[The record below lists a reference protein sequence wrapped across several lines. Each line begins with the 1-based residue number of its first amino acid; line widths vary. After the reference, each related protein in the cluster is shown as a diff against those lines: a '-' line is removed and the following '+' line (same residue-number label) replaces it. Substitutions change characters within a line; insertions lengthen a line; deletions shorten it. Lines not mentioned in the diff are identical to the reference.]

1 MHISMATQHLKNKKK
16 ALNHRAFLKGKTVL
30 VTGGTGTFGQALVA
44 RLLRDNQVKKLIVFS
59 RDEFKQH
66 HMQQSISDPQK
77 KLRFFIG
84 DVRDRDRLE
93 RAFQDV
99 DIIVHAAALK
109 QVPATEYNPTEA
121 VKTNINGSQNV
132 IDAAL
137 DAHVEKVLLISSDKA
152 VQPINLYGATKL
164 AAEKLFVAANV
175 YSNATHQTAFS
186 VVRYGNV
193 VGSRGSFIEL
203 LRTQRAT
210 GTITLTHEKMTRFW
224 ITIESVM
231 DVVLESLSRMHGG
244 EIFVP
249 KMGNMPV
256 YDVVKMLV
264 PECKV
269 KVTGIRP
276 GEKLHEVLIT
286 EYEAP
291 RAHDIGYAYVIKPE
305 FLPSAATAW
314 IDKNPRVKTDFV
326 FASNN
331 TVFRLKEEHAHKI
344 LVL

>member
-1 MHISMATQHLKNKKK
+1 M
-16 ALNHRAFLKGKTVL
+16 RAFAGV
-30 VTGGTGTFGQALVA
+30 
-44 RLLRDNQVKKLIVFS
+44 
-59 RDEFKQH
+59 
-66 HMQQSISDPQK
+66 
-77 KLRFFIG
+77 
-84 DVRDRDRLE
+84 DV
-93 RAFQDV
+93 V
-99 DIIVHAAALK
+99 VHAAALK
-109 QVPATEYNPTEA
+109 QVPAVEYNPTEA
-121 VKTNINGSQNV
+121 IKTNINGSQNV

-137 DAHVEKVLLISSDKA
+137 DNQVEKVLLVSSDKA

-175 YSNATHQTAFS
+175 YRGDIHPTALS

-203 LRTQRAT
+203 LRTQRET
-210 GTITLTHEKMTRFW
+210 GTVTLTHKKMTRFW
-224 ITIESVM
+224 ITIENVM
-231 DVVLESLSRMHGG
+231 DVVLESLSLMQGG

-256 YDVVKMLV
+256 YDVVKILT
-264 PECKV
+264 PECKI

-305 FLPSAATAW
+305 FLPSSTTLW
-314 IDKNPRVKTDFV
+314 IDKKPRVDAGFI
-326 FASNN
+326 FASDNP
-331 TVFRLKEEHAHKI
+331 VFRLKDKEAKEI
-344 LVL
+344 LTL

>member
-1 MHISMATQHLKNKKK
+1 MAAKRIAEASHRESSLKNK
-16 ALNHRAFLKGKTVL
+16 TVL
-30 VTGGTGTFGQALVA
+30 ITGGTGTFGHAFA
-44 RLLRDNQVKKLIVFS
+44 ERLIRDNQVKKLIVFS

-66 HMQQSISDPQK
+66 QMERNMPDPNK

-84 DVRDRDRLE
+84 DVRDKERLM
-93 RAFQDV
+93 RAFAGVDV
-99 DIIVHAAALK
+99 VVHAAALK
-109 QVPATEYNPTEA
+109 QVPAVEYNPTEA
-121 VKTNINGSQNV
+121 IKTNINGSQNV

-137 DAHVEKVLLISSDKA
+137 DNQVEKVLLVSSDKA

-175 YSNATHQTAFS
+175 YRGDIHPTALS

-203 LRTQRAT
+203 LRTQRET
-210 GTITLTHEKMTRFW
+210 GTVTLTHKKMTRFW
-224 ITIESVM
+224 ITIENVM
-231 DVVLESLSRMHGG
+231 DVVLESLSLMQGG

-256 YDVVKMLV
+256 YDVVKMLT
-264 PECKV
+264 PECKI

-291 RAHDIGYAYVIKPE
+291 RAHDIVYAYVIKPE
-305 FLPSAATAW
+305 FLPSSTTLW
-314 IDKNPRVKTDFV
+314 IDKKPRVDAGFI
-326 FASNN
+326 FASDNP
-331 TVFRLKEEHAHKI
+331 VFRLKDKEAKEI
-344 LVL
+344 LTL

>member
-1 MHISMATQHLKNKKK
+1 MTTSHSKTTKS
-16 ALNHRAFLKGKTVL
+16 NHAFLKGKTVL
-30 VTGGTGTFGQALVA
+30 ITGGTGTFGNALVA
-44 RLLRDNQVKKLIVFS
+44 RLLKDNLVKKVIIFS

-66 HMQQSISDPQK
+66 HMQQNIADPEK
-77 KLRFFIG
+77 KLRFFLG
-84 DVRDRDRLE
+84 DVRDRERLE
-93 RAFQDV
+93 RAMSGVDV
-99 DIIVHAAALK
+99 VVHAAALK

-121 VKTNINGSQNV
+121 IKTNIDGSQNV

-137 DAHVEKVLLISSDKA
+137 NAGVEKALLVSSDKA

-175 YSNATHQTAFS
+175 YRDDTHNTAFS

-203 LRTQRAT
+203 LRTQRQT

-224 ITIESVM
+224 ITIEKVM
-231 DVVLESLSRMHGG
+231 DVVLENLSLMQGG

-249 KMGNMPV
+249 KMGNMSV
-256 YDVVKMLV
+256 VDVIKMLT
-264 PECKV
+264 PECKI

-305 FLPSAATAW
+305 FLGSKRTAW
-314 IDKNPRVKTDFV
+314 INKKSPVETDFI

-331 TVFRLKEEHAHKI
+331 DVFRLKEEHAKKI

>member
-1 MHISMATQHLKNKKK
+1 MAVRYPKTRKGAHT
-16 ALNHRAFLKGKTVL
+16 FLKGKTVL

-44 RLLRDNQVKKLIVFS
+44 RLIRENQIQKLIIFS

-66 HMQQSISDPQK
+66 QMQQKTVDPHK

-84 DVRDRDRLE
+84 DVRDRERLE
-93 RAFQDV
+93 RAFNGV
-99 DIIVHAAALK
+99 DIVVHAAALK

-121 VKTNINGSQNV
+121 IKTNINGSQNV

-137 DAHVEKVLLISSDKA
+137 DAHVEKVLLVSSDKA

-175 YSNATHQTAFS
+175 YRGDTNNTAFS

-193 VGSRGSFIEL
+193 VGSRGSFVEL
-203 LRTQRAT
+203 LRTQRQT

-224 ITIESVM
+224 ITIEKVM
-231 DVVLESLSRMHGG
+231 DVVLENLSLMQGG

-256 YDVVKMLV
+256 YDVVKMLT
-264 PECKV
+264 PECKI

-305 FLPSAATAW
+305 FLPSATTAW
-314 IDKNPRVKTDFV
+314 IDKKPRVDADFV

-331 TVFRLKEEHAHKI
+331 AVFQLKKEHARKI

>member
-1 MHISMATQHLKNKKK
+1 MATAHTKSRR
-16 ALNHRAFLKGKTVL
+16 AARAFLKGKTVL
-30 VTGGTGTFGQALVA
+30 ITGGTGTFGQAFVA
-44 RLLRDNQVKKLIVFS
+44 RLIQDNQAKKIIVFS

-66 HMQQSISDPQK
+66 QMRQKIADPHK

-84 DVRDRDRLE
+84 DVRDLSRLR
-93 RAFQDV
+93 RAFEDV
-99 DIIVHAAALK
+99 DVVVHAAALK
-109 QVPATEYNPTEA
+109 QVPAIEYNPTEA
-121 VKTNINGSQNV
+121 IKTNIDGSQNV

-137 DAHVEKVLLISSDKA
+137 DTRVGKVLLISSDKA

-175 YSNATHQTAFS
+175 YRVDKHSTTFS

-203 LRTQRAT
+203 LRTQRET

-231 DVVLESLSRMHGG
+231 DVIVESLSLMHGG

-249 KMGNMPV
+249 KMGNMSV
-256 YDVVKMLV
+256 VDVVRMLT

-269 KVTGIRP
+269 KITGIRP

-305 FLPSAATAW
+305 FLSPAMTSW
-314 IDKNPRVKTDFV
+314 IDRAPRVKTGFI
-326 FASNN
+326 FASDNV
-331 TVFRLKEEHAHKI
+331 VFQLKKEHARKI

>member
-1 MHISMATQHLKNKKK
+1 MAAKRIAEASHRESSLKNK
-16 ALNHRAFLKGKTVL
+16 TVL
-30 VTGGTGTFGQALVA
+30 ITGGTGTFGHAFA
-44 RLLRDNQVKKLIVFS
+44 ERLIRDNQVKKLIVFS

-66 HMQQSISDPQK
+66 QMERNMPDPNK

-84 DVRDRDRLE
+84 DVRDKERLM
-93 RAFQDV
+93 RAFAGVDV
-99 DIIVHAAALK
+99 VVHAAALK
-109 QVPATEYNPTEA
+109 QVPAVEYNPTEA
-121 VKTNINGSQNV
+121 IKTNINGSQNV

-137 DAHVEKVLLISSDKA
+137 DNQVEKVLLVSSDKA

-175 YSNATHQTAFS
+175 YRGDIHPTALS

-203 LRTQRAT
+203 LRTQRET
-210 GTITLTHEKMTRFW
+210 GTVTLTHKKMTRFW
-224 ITIESVM
+224 ITIENVM
-231 DVVLESLSRMHGG
+231 DVVLESLSLMQGG

-256 YDVVKMLV
+256 YDVVKMLT
-264 PECKV
+264 PECKI

-291 RAHDIGYAYVIKPE
+291 RAHDIVYAYVIKPE
-305 FLPSAATAW
+305 FLPSSTTLW
-314 IDKNPRVKTDFV
+314 IDKKPRVDAGFI
-326 FASNN
+326 FASDNP
-331 TVFRLKEEHAHKI
+331 VFRLTDKEAKEI
-344 LVL
+344 LTL

>member
-1 MHISMATQHLKNKKK
+1 MATKRIAEASHRESSLKNK
-16 ALNHRAFLKGKTVL
+16 TVL
-30 VTGGTGTFGQALVA
+30 ITGGTGTFGHAFA
-44 RLLRDNQVKKLIVFS
+44 ERLIRDNQVKKLIVFS

-66 HMQQSISDPQK
+66 QMERNMPDPNK

-84 DVRDRDRLE
+84 DVRDKERLM
-93 RAFQDV
+93 RAFAGVDV
-99 DIIVHAAALK
+99 VVHAAALK
-109 QVPATEYNPTEA
+109 QVPAVEYNPTEA
-121 VKTNINGSQNV
+121 IKTNINGSQNV

-137 DAHVEKVLLISSDKA
+137 DNQVEKVLLVSSDKA

-175 YSNATHQTAFS
+175 YRGDIHPTALS

-203 LRTQRAT
+203 LRTQRET
-210 GTITLTHEKMTRFW
+210 GTVTLTHKKMTRFW
-224 ITIESVM
+224 ITIENVM
-231 DVVLESLSRMHGG
+231 DVVLESLSLMQGG

-256 YDVVKMLV
+256 YDVVKMLT
-264 PECKV
+264 PECKI

-291 RAHDIGYAYVIKPE
+291 RAHDIVYAYVIKPE
-305 FLPSAATAW
+305 FLPSSTTLW
-314 IDKNPRVKTDFV
+314 IDKKPRVDAGFI
-326 FASNN
+326 FASDNP
-331 TVFRLKEEHAHKI
+331 VFRLTDKEAKEI
-344 LVL
+344 LTL

>member
-1 MHISMATQHLKNKKK
+1 MAAKRIAKTSRRESSLKNK
-16 ALNHRAFLKGKTVL
+16 TVL
-30 VTGGTGTFGQALVA
+30 ITGGTGTFGHAFA
-44 RLLRDNQVKKLIVFS
+44 ERLIRDNQVKKLIVFS

-66 HMQQSISDPQK
+66 QMERNMPDPNK

-84 DVRDRDRLE
+84 DVRDKERLM
-93 RAFQDV
+93 RAFAGVDV
-99 DIIVHAAALK
+99 VVHAAALK
-109 QVPATEYNPTEA
+109 QVPAVEYNPTEA
-121 VKTNINGSQNV
+121 IKTNINGSQNV

-137 DAHVEKVLLISSDKA
+137 DNQVEKVLLVSSDKA

-175 YSNATHQTAFS
+175 YRGDIHPTALS

-203 LRTQRAT
+203 LRTQRET
-210 GTITLTHEKMTRFW
+210 GTVTLTHKKMTRFW
-224 ITIESVM
+224 ITIENVM
-231 DVVLESLSRMHGG
+231 DVVLESLSLMQGG

-256 YDVVKMLV
+256 YDVVKMLT
-264 PECKV
+264 PECKI

-291 RAHDIGYAYVIKPE
+291 RAHDIVYAYVIKPE
-305 FLPSAATAW
+305 FLPSSTTLW
-314 IDKNPRVKTDFV
+314 IDKKPRVDAGFI
-326 FASNN
+326 FASDNP
-331 TVFRLKEEHAHKI
+331 VFRLTDKEAKEI
-344 LVL
+344 LTL

>member
-1 MHISMATQHLKNKKK
+1 MTAMIKHS
-16 ALNHRAFLKGKTVL
+16 FLKGKTVL
-30 VTGGTGTFGQALVA
+30 ITGGTGTFGQAFA
-44 RLLRDNQVKKLIVFS
+44 GRLLKDNQVKKIIVFS

-66 HMQQSISDPQK
+66 QMQQNISDPHK

-84 DVRDRDRLE
+84 DVRDKERLE
-93 RAFQDV
+93 RAFSGV
-99 DIIVHAAALK
+99 DIVVHAAALK
-109 QVPATEYNPTEA
+109 QVPTVEYNPTEA
-121 VKTNINGSQNV
+121 IKTNINGSQNV

-137 DAHVEKVLLISSDKA
+137 DAHVGKVLLVSSDKA

-175 YSNATHQTAFS
+175 YRGGEYNSAFS

-203 LRTQRAT
+203 LRSQRAT

-224 ITIESVM
+224 ITIDNVM
-231 DVVLESLSRMHGG
+231 DVVLETLALMQGG

-249 KMGNMPV
+249 KMGNMSV
-256 YDVVKMLV
+256 VDVVKMLT

-305 FLPSAATAW
+305 FLPRPAMAW
-314 IDKNPRVKTDFV
+314 IDKKPRVDADFI

-331 TVFRLKEEHAHKI
+331 VVFRLKKEHAHKI

>member
-1 MHISMATQHLKNKKK
+1 MAKHT
-16 ALNHRAFLKGKTVL
+16 FLKGKTVL
-30 VTGGTGTFGQALVA
+30 ITGGTGTFGQALVA
-44 RLLRDNQVKKLIVFS
+44 RLLKDNQVSKLIVFS

-66 HMQQSISDPQK
+66 HMQQKVVDLHK

-93 RAFQDV
+93 RAFSGV
-99 DIIVHAAALK
+99 DIVVHAAALK
-109 QVPATEYNPTEA
+109 QVPAIEYNPTEA
-121 VKTNINGSQNV
+121 IKTNINGSQNV

-137 DAHVEKVLLISSDKA
+137 DMHVGKVLLISSDKA

-175 YSNATHQTAFS
+175 YRGGGYDSLFS
-186 VVRYGNV
+186 VIRYGNV
-193 VGSRGSFIEL
+193 IGSRGSFIEL
-203 LRTQRAT
+203 LRTQRQT

-231 DVVLESLSRMHGG
+231 DVVLDSLSLMQGG

-256 YDVVKMLV
+256 YDVVKMLT

-305 FLPSAATAW
+305 FLPRKSMKWLDAKPKVGA
-314 IDKNPRVKTDFV
+314 DFI
-326 FASNN
+326 FASDNA
-331 TVFRLKEEHAHKI
+331 VFQLKKEHAKKI

>member
-1 MHISMATQHLKNKKK
+1 MTTH
-16 ALNHRAFLKGKTVL
+16 AFLKGKTVL
-30 VTGGTGTFGQALVA
+30 VTGGTGTFGQAFVS
-44 RLLRDNQVKKLIVFS
+44 RLLRNNHVKKVIVFS

-66 HMQQSISDPQK
+66 QMQHRMPDPRK

-84 DVRDRDRLE
+84 DVRDRERLE
-93 RAFQDV
+93 RAFSGV
-99 DIIVHAAALK
+99 DIVVHAAALK
-109 QVPATEYNPTEA
+109 QVPAIEYNPTEA
-121 VKTNINGSQNV
+121 IKTNINGSQNV

-137 DAHVEKVLLISSDKA
+137 NAQVKKVMLISSDKA

-175 YSNATHQTAFS
+175 YHGDKYVTAFS

-193 VGSRGSFIEL
+193 VGSRGSFVEL
-203 LRTQRAT
+203 LRTQRES

-224 ITIESVM
+224 ITIETVM
-231 DVVLESLSRMHGG
+231 DVVLESMSLMQGG

-256 YDVVKMLV
+256 YDVVKMLT
-264 PECKV
+264 PECKI

-276 GEKLHEVLIT
+276 GEKLHEVLVT

-291 RAHDIGYAYVIKPE
+291 RTHDIGYAYVIKPE
-305 FLPSAATAW
+305 FLAGAKTAW
-314 IDKNPRVKTDFV
+314 VDKKQLVGDDFI

-331 TVFRLKEEHAHKI
+331 AVFQLKKEHAKKI

>member
-1 MHISMATQHLKNKKK
+1 MAAKRIAKTSRRESSLKNK
-16 ALNHRAFLKGKTVL
+16 TVL
-30 VTGGTGTFGQALVA
+30 ITGGTGTFGHAFA
-44 RLLRDNQVKKLIVFS
+44 ERLIRDNQVKKLIVFS

-66 HMQQSISDPQK
+66 QMERNMPDPNK

-84 DVRDRDRLE
+84 DVRDKERLM
-93 RAFQDV
+93 RAFAGVDV
-99 DIIVHAAALK
+99 VVHAAALK
-109 QVPATEYNPTEA
+109 QVPAVEYNPTEA
-121 VKTNINGSQNV
+121 IKTNINGSQNV

-137 DAHVEKVLLISSDKA
+137 DNQVEKVLLVSSDKA

-175 YSNATHQTAFS
+175 YRGDIHPTALS

-203 LRTQRAT
+203 LRTQRET
-210 GTITLTHEKMTRFW
+210 GTVTLTHKKMTRFW
-224 ITIESVM
+224 ITIENVM
-231 DVVLESLSRMHGG
+231 DVVLASLSLMQGG

-256 YDVVKMLV
+256 YDVVKMLT
-264 PECKV
+264 PECKI

-291 RAHDIGYAYVIKPE
+291 RAHDIVYAYVIKPE
-305 FLPSAATAW
+305 FLPSSTTLW
-314 IDKNPRVKTDFV
+314 IDKKPRVDAGFI
-326 FASNN
+326 FASDNP
-331 TVFRLKEEHAHKI
+331 VFRLTDKEAKEI
-344 LVL
+344 LTL

>member
-1 MHISMATQHLKNKKK
+1 MATLHFKGRKP
-16 ALNHRAFLKGKTVL
+16 AHAFLKGKTVL
-30 VTGGTGTFGQALVA
+30 ITGGTGTFGQAFVA
-44 RLLRDNQVKKLIVFS
+44 RLLQENQAKKVIVFS

-66 HMQQSISDPQK
+66 HMRQTMADPHK

-84 DVRDRDRLE
+84 DVRDRDRLK
-93 RAFQDV
+93 RAFEGV
-99 DIIVHAAALK
+99 DIVVHAAALK
-109 QVPATEYNPTEA
+109 QVPAVEYNPTEA
-121 VKTNINGSQNV
+121 IRTNIDGSQNV
-132 IDAAL
+132 IGAAL
-137 DAHVEKVLLISSDKA
+137 DTCVGKVMLVSSDKA

-175 YSNATHQTAFS
+175 YRSNKQNTAFG

-193 VGSRGSFIEL
+193 IGSRGGFIEL

-224 ITIESVM
+224 ITIEDVM
-231 DVVLESLSRMHGG
+231 DVVLESISRMQGG

-256 YDVVKMLV
+256 VDVVKMLT
-264 PECKV
+264 PECKIKMV
-269 KVTGIRP
+269 GIRP

-305 FLPSAATAW
+305 FLPPAVTAW
-314 IDKNPRVKTDFV
+314 IDRKPRVGASFV

-331 TVFRLKEEHAHKI
+331 IVSQLKKEHARKI
-344 LVL
+344 FVL

>member
-1 MHISMATQHLKNKKK
+1 MATAHPKTRK
-16 ALNHRAFLKGKTVL
+16 AYAFLKGKTVL
-30 VTGGTGTFGQALVA
+30 ITGGTGTFGQALVG
-44 RLLRDNQVKKLIVFS
+44 RLLKDNQIKKLIIFS

-66 HMQQSISDPQK
+66 QMQQTFADPQK

-84 DVRDRDRLE
+84 DVRDRERLE
-93 RAFQDV
+93 RAFHGV
-99 DIIVHAAALK
+99 DIVVHAAALK
-109 QVPATEYNPTEA
+109 QVPAIEYNPTEA
-121 VKTNINGSQNV
+121 IKTNINGSQNV

-137 DAHVEKVLLISSDKA
+137 DAHVGKVLLVSSDKA

-175 YSNATHQTAFS
+175 YRSEKDSTAFS

-203 LRTQRAT
+203 LRTQRET

-224 ITIESVM
+224 ITVEDVM
-231 DVVLESLSRMHGG
+231 DVVLESLSLMQGG

-249 KMGNMPV
+249 KMGNMAV
-256 YDVVKMLV
+256 IDVVKMLV

-305 FLPSAATAW
+305 FIKSARTAW
-314 IDKNPRVKTDFV
+314 IDTKPRVDADFI

-331 TVFRLKEEHAHKI
+331 VVFQLKEAHARKI

>member
-1 MHISMATQHLKNKKK
+1 MATAQLKTPKSVPT
-16 ALNHRAFLKGKTVL
+16 FLKGKTVL
-30 VTGGTGTFGQALVA
+30 VTGGTGTFGQAFVK
-44 RLLRDNQVKKLIVFS
+44 RLLKDNHAKKIIIFS

-66 HMQQSISDPQK
+66 QMQQHLPDPHK

-84 DVRDRDRLE
+84 DIRDRERLE
-93 RAFQDV
+93 RAFTDV
-99 DIIVHAAALK
+99 DVVVHAAALK

-121 VKTNINGSQNV
+121 IKTNINGSQNV

-137 DAHVEKVLLISSDKA
+137 DAGVGKVLLVSSDKA

-175 YSNATHQTAFS
+175 YRNKRQNTAFS

-203 LRTQRAT
+203 LRSQKET

-224 ITIESVM
+224 ITIENVM
-231 DVVLESLSRMHGG
+231 DVVLQNLALMQGG

-256 YDVVKMLV
+256 YDVVKMLT
-264 PECKV
+264 PDCKV
-269 KVTGIRP
+269 KVTGVRP

-305 FLPSAATAW
+305 FLKTSDTAW
-314 IDKNPRVKTDFV
+314 VDRYPRVNSDFI

-331 TVFRLKEEHAHKI
+331 SVFQLKEDHARKI

>member
-1 MHISMATQHLKNKKK
+1 VLQKQPVATTPRVKIDARKHP
-16 ALNHRAFLKGKTVL
+16 FLKGKIIL
-30 VTGGTGTFGQALVA
+30 ITGGTGTFGQALVK
-44 RLLRDNQVKKLIVFS
+44 RLLSENLVKKIIVFS

-66 HMQQSISDPQK
+66 HMQQTMKDPQK
-77 KLRFFIG
+77 KLRFFLG
-84 DVRDRDRLE
+84 DIRDVERLK
-93 RAFQDV
+93 RAFSEV
-99 DIIVHAAALK
+99 DIVVHAAALK

-121 VKTNINGSQNV
+121 IKTNIQGSQNV

-137 DAHVEKVLLISSDKA
+137 EAGVDKALLISSDKA

-175 YSNATHQTAFS
+175 YRGGKYNTAFS
-186 VVRYGNV
+186 VIRYGNV

-203 LRTQRAT
+203 LRTQRET
-210 GTITLTHEKMTRFW
+210 GIITLTHEEMTRFW
-224 ITIESVM
+224 IRIEEVM
-231 DVVLESLSRMHGG
+231 EIVLQSLSLMQGG

-256 YDVVKMLV
+256 YDVVKMLT
-264 PECKV
+264 PECDI

-291 RAHDIGYAYVIKPE
+291 RAHDIGFAYVLKPE
-305 FLPSAATAW
+305 FLPSATTAW
-314 IDKNPRVKTDFV
+314 IDKKPLAGKNFV

-331 TVFRLKEEHAHKI
+331 QIFRLKKEHAKRI

>member
-1 MHISMATQHLKNKKK
+1 MATTRKNT
-16 ALNHRAFLKGKTVL
+16 HSFLKGKTVL
-30 VTGGTGTFGQALVA
+30 VTGGTGTFGNAFVE
-44 RLLRDNQVKKLIVFS
+44 RLLKDDQVDKIIVFS

-66 HMQQSISDPQK
+66 QMQQKFADPEK
-77 KLRFFIG
+77 KLRFFLG
-84 DVRDRDRLE
+84 DVRDRERLE
-93 RAFQDV
+93 RAFKGV
-99 DIIVHAAALK
+99 DIVVHAAALK

-137 DAHVEKVLLISSDKA
+137 DTGVSKVLLISSDKA

-175 YSNATHQTAFS
+175 YDTKERAAAFS

-203 LRTQRAT
+203 LRNQRET

-224 ITIESVM
+224 ITIEEVI
-231 DVVLESLSRMHGG
+231 DVVLESLSLMQGG

-249 KMGNMPV
+249 KMGNMPIV
-256 YDVVKMLV
+256 DVVKMLT

-291 RAHDIGYAYVIKPE
+291 RAYDIGYAYVIKAE
-305 FLPSAATAW
+305 FLGKIRTAW
-314 IDKNPRVKTDFV
+314 LDKKPAVGTDFI

-331 TVFRLKEEHAHKI
+331 DVFRLKQDHAKKI
-344 LVL
+344 LAL

>member
-1 MHISMATQHLKNKKK
+1 MAKSDMTSSGAKSS
-16 ALNHRAFLKGKTVL
+16 FLKGKTVL
-30 VTGGTGTFGQALVA
+30 ITGGTGTFGQAFTK
-44 RLLRDNQVKKLIVFS
+44 RLLAENQVKKLIIFS

-66 HMQQSISDPQK
+66 HMQQAVSDPHK
-77 KLRFFIG
+77 KLRFFLG
-84 DVRDRDRLE
+84 DVRDLRRLE
-93 RAFQDV
+93 RAFRDV
-99 DIIVHAAALK
+99 DVVVHAAALK
-109 QVPATEYNPTEA
+109 QVPAIEYNPTEA
-121 VKTNINGSQNV
+121 VKTNIDGSQNV

-137 DAHVEKVLLISSDKA
+137 AARVGKVLLVSSDKA
-152 VQPINLYGATKL
+152 VQPINLYGATKF

-175 YSNATHQTAFS
+175 YSDPKNPTALS

-203 LRTQRAT
+203 LRTQRQT
-210 GTITLTHEKMTRFW
+210 GTITLTHEDMTRFW
-224 ITIESVM
+224 ITIEGVM
-231 DVVLESLSRMHGG
+231 DMVIGCLSLMQGG

-256 YDVVKMLV
+256 VDVVRMLT
-264 PECKV
+264 PECDV

-291 RAHDIGYAYVIKPE
+291 RAHDIGFAYVIKPE
-305 FLPSAATAW
+305 FAVSARGAW
-314 IDKNPRVKTDFV
+314 MDKKPKVKLDFV

-331 TVFRLKEEHAHKI
+331 DVFRLTEKDAKRI

>member
-1 MHISMATQHLKNKKK
+1 MARTSSKGPSADHS
-16 ALNHRAFLKGKTVL
+16 FLRGKTVL
-30 VTGGTGTFGQALVA
+30 ITGGTGTFGQGLVH
-44 RLLRDNQVKKLIVFS
+44 RLIADDHAKKIIVFS

-66 HMQQSISDPQK
+66 QMQQKISDPNK

-84 DVRDRDRLE
+84 DVRDHSRLE
-93 RAFQDV
+93 RAFSGV
-99 DIIVHAAALK
+99 NVVVHAAALK
-109 QVPATEYNPTEA
+109 QVPTIEYNPTEA
-121 VKTNINGSQNV
+121 IKTNIDGSQNV

-137 DAHVEKVLLISSDKA
+137 DVGVEKVMLVSSDKA

-175 YSNATHQTAFS
+175 YRGGKFKTSFS

-193 VGSRGSFIEL
+193 VGSRGSFVEL
-203 LRTQRAT
+203 LRTQKET

-231 DVVLESLSRMHGG
+231 DFVLESLGRMEGG
-244 EIFVP
+244 EVFVP

-256 YDVVKMLV
+256 YDVVKMLT
-264 PECKV
+264 PDCDIQ
-269 KVTGIRP
+269 VTGIRP

-291 RAHDIGYAYVIKPE
+291 RAYDIGNAYVIKPE
-305 FLPSAATAW
+305 FLGPARVAW
-314 IDKNPRVKTDFV
+314 ADKYPRVNADFV

-331 TVFRLKEEHAHKI
+331 KVFQLKKEHAKKI

>member
-1 MHISMATQHLKNKKK
+1 MAKSDPK
-16 ALNHRAFLKGKTVL
+16 ASAQKHSFLKGKTVL
-30 VTGGTGTFGQALVA
+30 VTGGTGTFGQAITK
-44 RLLRDNQVKKLIVFS
+44 RLLADDQIKKLIIFS

-66 HMQQSISDPQK
+66 HMQQSVSDPYR

-84 DVRDRDRLE
+84 DIRDLSRLE
-93 RAFQDV
+93 RAFSGV
-99 DIIVHAAALK
+99 DIVVHAAALK
-109 QVPATEYNPTEA
+109 QVPAIEYNPTEA
-121 VKTNINGSQNV
+121 IKTNIDGSQNV

-137 DAHVEKVLLISSDKA
+137 TAHVGKVLLVSSDKA
-152 VQPINLYGATKL
+152 VQPINLYGATKF

-175 YSNATHQTAFS
+175 YSDSKNPTALS

-203 LRTQRAT
+203 LRTQRQT
-210 GTITLTHEKMTRFW
+210 GTITLTHKDMTRFW
-224 ITIESVM
+224 ITIDAVM
-231 DVVLESLSRMHGG
+231 DMVLESLSLMQGG

-256 YDVVKMLV
+256 VDVVKMLT
-264 PECKV
+264 PECDI

-291 RAHDIGYAYVIKPE
+291 RAYDIGYAYVVKPE
-305 FLPSAATAW
+305 FSATRKEFW
-314 IDKNPRVKTDFV
+314 MEKKPKVKLDFV

-331 TVFRLKEEHAHKI
+331 DAFRLTEKDAKRI
-344 LVL
+344 LTL

>member
-1 MHISMATQHLKNKKK
+1 MSTAHTKSRKK
-16 ALNHRAFLKGKTVL
+16 AHAFLSGKTVL
-30 VTGGTGTFGQALVA
+30 ITGGTGTFGQALAA
-44 RLLRDNQVKKLIVFS
+44 RLIEDNQVKKVIIFS

-66 HMQQSISDPQK
+66 QMQQKIVDPHT

-84 DVRDRDRLE
+84 DVRDRERLE
-93 RAFQDV
+93 RAFDGV
-99 DIIVHAAALK
+99 DIVVHAAALK
-109 QVPATEYNPTEA
+109 QVPAIEYNPTEA
-121 VKTNINGSQNV
+121 IKTNINGSQNV

-137 DAHVEKVLLISSDKA
+137 DAQVKKVLLISSDKA

-175 YSNATHQTAFS
+175 YRSDARPIALS

-193 VGSRGSFIEL
+193 VGSRGSFVEL
-203 LRTQRAT
+203 LRSQRTT

-224 ITIESVM
+224 ITIERVM
-231 DVVLESLSRMHGG
+231 DVVLESLSLMQGG

-249 KMGNMPV
+249 KMGNMSV
-256 YDVVKMLV
+256 VDVVKMLT
-264 PECKV
+264 PECDIKV
-269 KVTGIRP
+269 IGVRP

-305 FLPSAATAW
+305 FLASAATLW
-314 IDKNPRVKTDFV
+314 IDRTPRVGTDFV

-331 TVFRLKEEHAHKI
+331 RIFKLKKEHARKI

>member
-1 MHISMATQHLKNKKK
+1 MASSRPK
-16 ALNHRAFLKGKTVL
+16 ARTRSHTSLKGKTVL
-30 VTGGTGTFGQALVA
+30 VTGGTGTFGQAFVE
-44 RLLRDNQVKKLIVFS
+44 RLLQDNQAKKIIVFS

-66 HMQQSISDPQK
+66 QMRQKTVDPHK
-77 KLRFFIG
+77 KLRFFLG
-84 DVRDRDRLE
+84 DVRDRERLE
-93 RAFQDV
+93 RAFSDV
-99 DIIVHAAALK
+99 DVIVHAAALK

-121 VKTNINGSQNV
+121 IKTNIDGSQNV

-137 DAHVEKVLLISSDKA
+137 NAGVEKVLLVSSDKA

-175 YSNATHQTAFS
+175 YRSDDFNTAFS
-186 VVRYGNV
+186 IVRYGNV
-193 VGSRGSFIEL
+193 IGSRGSFIEL
-203 LRTQRAT
+203 LRTQRET

-224 ITIESVM
+224 ITIEKVM
-231 DVVLESLSRMHGG
+231 DVVLENLSLMKGG

-256 YDVVKMLV
+256 YDVVKMLT
-264 PECKV
+264 PECDI

-286 EYEAP
+286 EYEAL
-291 RAHDIGYAYVIKPE
+291 RAHDLGYTYVIKPE
-305 FLPSAATAW
+305 FLPPILTAW
-314 IDKNPRVKTDFV
+314 IDRYPRVDTDFV

-331 TVFRLKEEHAHKI
+331 AVFQLKKEHAHNI

>member
-1 MHISMATQHLKNKKK
+1 MITSHSQAHKSIP
-16 ALNHRAFLKGKTVL
+16 RAFLKGKTVL
-30 VTGGTGTFGQALVA
+30 ITGGTGTFGQAFVA
-44 RLLRDNQVKKLIVFS
+44 RLLQDNQVKKVIVFS

-66 HMQQSISDPQK
+66 QMQQRVSDPHK

-84 DVRDRDRLE
+84 DIRDRDRLE
-93 RAFQDV
+93 RAFSGI
-99 DIIVHAAALK
+99 DIVVHAAALK

-121 VKTNINGSQNV
+121 IKTNIDGSQNV

-137 DAHVEKVLLISSDKA
+137 DARVGKVLLVSSDKA

-175 YSNATHQTAFS
+175 YRDDAHNTAFS

-203 LRTQRAT
+203 LRTQRET

-224 ITIESVM
+224 ITIEKVM
-231 DVVLESLSRMHGG
+231 DVVLENLVLMKGG

-256 YDVVKMLV
+256 YDVVRMLT
-264 PECKV
+264 PECNI

-305 FLPSAATAW
+305 FLPPAITAW
-314 IDKNPRVKTDFV
+314 IDSNPRVDADFV

-331 TVFRLKEEHAHKI
+331 TVFQLKKEHAHKI

>member
-1 MHISMATQHLKNKKK
+1 MAVAMKK
-16 ALNHRAFLKGKTVL
+16 AGTFLKGKTVL
-30 VTGGTGTFGQALVA
+30 VTGGTGTFGQAFVTRVLK
-44 RLLRDNQVKKLIVFS
+44 DNKVKKLIVFS

-66 HMQQSISDPQK
+66 QMQQKMSDPHK

-84 DVRDRDRLE
+84 DVRNRERLE
-93 RAFQDV
+93 RAFNGV
-99 DIIVHAAALK
+99 DFVVHAAALK

-121 VKTNINGSQNV
+121 IKTNIDGSQNV

-137 DAHVEKVLLISSDKA
+137 NAGVSKVLLVSSDKA

-175 YSNATHQTAFS
+175 YWGGKFKTAFS
-186 VVRYGNV
+186 AVRYGNV
-193 VGSRGSFIEL
+193 VGSRGSFVEL
-203 LRTQRAT
+203 LRTQRET
-210 GTITLTHEKMTRFW
+210 GTVTLTHEHMTRFW

-231 DVVLESLSRMHGG
+231 DVVLESLERMHGG

-256 YDVVKMLV
+256 YDVVKMLA
-264 PECKV
+264 PECKI
-269 KVTGIRP
+269 KITGIRP

-305 FLPSAATAW
+305 FLPPATTAW
-314 IDKNPRVKTDFV
+314 INRHPRVGADFV
-326 FASNN
+326 FASNSP
-331 TVFRLKEEHAHKI
+331 VFQLKKEHARKI

>member
-1 MHISMATQHLKNKKK
+1 MAKPRPKTRANI
-16 ALNHRAFLKGKTVL
+16 RAFLKGKTVL
-30 VTGGTGTFGQALVA
+30 VTGGTGTFGQAFVT
-44 RLLRDNQVKKLIVFS
+44 RLLAEDQVKKIIVFS

-66 HMQQSISDPQK
+66 HMQQKISDPHK
-77 KLRFFIG
+77 KLRFFLG
-84 DVRDRDRLE
+84 DIRDRERLE
-93 RAFQDV
+93 RAFNGV
-99 DIIVHAAALK
+99 DIVVHAAALK

-121 VKTNINGSQNV
+121 VKTNIDGSQNV

-137 DAHVEKVLLISSDKA
+137 NTRVEKVLLVSSDKA

-175 YSNATHQTAFS
+175 YSSDEHPVAFS
-186 VVRYGNV
+186 IVRYGNV

-203 LRTQRAT
+203 LRSQRET

-224 ITIESVM
+224 ITIENVM
-231 DVVLESLSRMHGG
+231 DVVLENLSLMKGG
-244 EIFVP
+244 EIFIP

-256 YDVVKMLV
+256 YDVVKMLT
-264 PECKV
+264 PECNI

-305 FLPSAATAW
+305 FLPTAATSWVDTHPHVDA
-314 IDKNPRVKTDFV
+314 DFI
-326 FASNN
+326 FASDND
-331 TVFRLKEEHAHKI
+331 VFRLDKEHARKI

>member
-1 MHISMATQHLKNKKK
+1 MTTSHPKLPKATH
-16 ALNHRAFLKGKTVL
+16 AFLKGKTVL
-30 VTGGTGTFGQALVA
+30 ITGGTGTFGQALVT
-44 RLLRDNQVKKLIVFS
+44 RLLEDNHVKKVIVFS

-66 HMQQSISDPQK
+66 HMQQKISDPHK

-84 DVRDRDRLE
+84 DVRDRERLE
-93 RAFQDV
+93 RAFSGV
-99 DIIVHAAALK
+99 DIVVHAAALK

-121 VKTNINGSQNV
+121 VKTNIDGSQNV

-137 DAHVEKVLLISSDKA
+137 NARVEKVLLVSSDKA

-175 YSNATHQTAFS
+175 YRNDTTHTTAFS

-203 LRTQRAT
+203 LRTQRQT

-231 DVVLESLSRMHGG
+231 DVVLENLSLMKGG

-249 KMGNMPV
+249 KMGNMSV
-256 YDVVKMLV
+256 IDVVKMLT
-264 PECKV
+264 PECKI

-305 FLPSAATAW
+305 FLPQAITAW
-314 IDKNPRVKTDFV
+314 IDKKPLVKKNFI
-326 FASNN
+326 FASDNP
-331 TVFRLKEEHAHKI
+331 VFQLKKGRAREI
-344 LVL
+344 LAL

>member
-1 MHISMATQHLKNKKK
+1 MVTSHPKTRKVAHT
-16 ALNHRAFLKGKTVL
+16 FLKGKTVL
-30 VTGGTGTFGQALVA
+30 VTGGTGTFGQAFVG
-44 RLLRDNQVKKLIVFS
+44 RLLQDNQVKKLIIFS

-66 HMQQSISDPQK
+66 QMQQKISDPHK
-77 KLRFFIG
+77 KLRFFLG
-84 DVRDRDRLE
+84 DVRDRERLQ
-93 RAFQDV
+93 RAFTGV
-99 DIIVHAAALK
+99 DIVVHAAALK

-121 VKTNINGSQNV
+121 IKTNINGSQNV

-137 DAHVEKVLLISSDKA
+137 DANVEKVILISSDKA

-175 YSNATHQTAFS
+175 YRGDTFNTAFS

-203 LRTQRAT
+203 LRAQRET
-210 GTITLTHEKMTRFW
+210 GTITLTHDKMTRFW
-224 ITIESVM
+224 INIESVM
-231 DVVLESLSRMHGG
+231 DVVLESLSLMKGG

-249 KMGNMPV
+249 KMGNMSV
-256 YDVVKMLV
+256 YDVVKMLT
-264 PECKV
+264 PECKI

-305 FLPSAATAW
+305 FLPRAATAW
-314 IDKNPRVKTDFV
+314 IDSKPHVKDDFI

-331 TVFRLKEEHAHKI
+331 IVFQLKEEHAKKM

>member
-1 MHISMATQHLKNKKK
+1 MVRGIKGHMATTNIPKLKNMV
-16 ALNHRAFLKGKTVL
+16 LKGKVVL
-30 VTGGTGTFGQALVA
+30 VTGGTGTFGQALA
-44 RLLRDNQVKKLIVFS
+44 KRLLHDDQIKKLIIFS
-59 RDEFKQH
+59 RDEFKQY
-66 HMQQSISDPQK
+66 HMQQSIDDPKK

-84 DVRDRDRLE
+84 DIRDKPRLD
-93 RAFQDV
+93 RAFRGVDV
-99 DIIVHAAALK
+99 VVHAAALK
-109 QVPATEYNPTEA
+109 QVPAIEYNPTEA
-121 VKTNINGSQNV
+121 IKTNIDGSQNV

-137 DAHVEKVLLISSDKA
+137 DARVSKVLLVSSDKA

-175 YSNATHQTAFS
+175 YSDPSHPTALS

-203 LRTQRAT
+203 LRTQRQT

-224 ITIESVM
+224 ITIENVM
-231 DVVLESLSRMHGG
+231 DVVLENLSLMRGG

-249 KMGNMPV
+249 KMGNMSV
-256 YDVVKMLV
+256 VDVVKMLT
-264 PECKV
+264 PECAV
-269 KVTGIRP
+269 RVTGIRP

-291 RAHDIGYAYVIKPE
+291 RTHDIGYAYVIKPE
-305 FLPSAATAW
+305 FLPQTTTSW
-314 IDKNPRVKTDFV
+314 IDKKPRVDSNFV
-326 FASNN
+326 FASDNK
-331 TVFRLKEEHAHKI
+331 VFQMKNEHAKKI

>member
-1 MHISMATQHLKNKKK
+1 MAVSRTKPRTAKHP
-16 ALNHRAFLKGKTVL
+16 FLKGKTVL
-30 VTGGTGTFGQALVA
+30 ITGGTGTFGQALVA
-44 RLLRDNQVKKLIVFS
+44 RLLKDGHAKKVIIFS

-66 HMQQSISDPQK
+66 QMQQAVSDPHK

-84 DVRDRDRLE
+84 DVRDRERLV
-93 RAFQDV
+93 RAFGGV
-99 DIIVHAAALK
+99 DIVVHAAALK
-109 QVPATEYNPTEA
+109 QVPAIEYNPTEA
-121 VKTNINGSQNV
+121 IKTNIGGSQNV

-137 DAHVEKVLLISSDKA
+137 DAHVGKVLLVSSDKA

-175 YSNATHQTAFS
+175 YRNDAHPTALS

-193 VGSRGSFIEL
+193 VGSRGSFVEL
-203 LRTQRAT
+203 LRSQRET
-210 GTITLTHEKMTRFW
+210 GTVTLTHEKMTRFW
-224 ITIESVM
+224 ITVEGVM
-231 DVVLESLSRMHGG
+231 DVVLESLSLMQGG

-256 YDVVKMLV
+256 YDVVKMLT

-305 FLPSAATAW
+305 FLPRAGTAW
-314 IDKNPRVKTDFV
+314 LDKKPRVDADFI

-331 TVFRLKEEHAHKI
+331 TVFRLKKDHARKI

>member
-1 MHISMATQHLKNKKK
+1 MAIPRPKARASAHTFLKNK
-16 ALNHRAFLKGKTVL
+16 TVL
-30 VTGGTGTFGQALVA
+30 ITGGTGTFGQAFVT

-66 HMQQSISDPQK
+66 QMQQRVSDPHK

-84 DVRDRDRLE
+84 DIRDRERLE
-93 RAFQDV
+93 RAFSGV
-99 DIIVHAAALK
+99 DIVVHAAALK

-137 DAHVEKVLLISSDKA
+137 DAHVEKVLLVSSDKA

-175 YSNATHQTAFS
+175 YSNDEHPVAFS

-224 ITIESVM
+224 ITIEEVM
-231 DVVLESLSRMHGG
+231 DVVLENLSRMKGG

-256 YDVVKMLV
+256 YDVVKMLT

-305 FLPSAATAW
+305 FLPSATTSW
-314 IDKNPRVKTDFV
+314 VDRYPHVDTDFI
-326 FASNN
+326 FASDNAA
-331 TVFRLKEEHAHKI
+331 FQLDQKQARKI